1 MCVCVLSG
9 GSCARRYM
17 AKVSCVENCA
27 SYVRP
32 RPRPRPHP
40 RPKLAHAT
48 NAVSLPH
55 CATRSILSWC
65 AAAAAAAVTP
75 PHTLYPPARSYCR
88 LSWGSTLAL
97 AVIKRL
103 NNASCL
109 IIIYDTRLARLL
121 PEKPACRGSG
131 EGVVETDGVG
141 EIGRRFDLVLLTPAG
156 CAPCD
161 YLNQL

>member
-1 MCVCVLSG
+1 MGQANAEVFLLHGCSFPVCVCALSG

-27 SYVRP
+27 SYVCP
-32 RPRPRPHP
+32 RPRSPPHP

-48 NAVSLPH
+48 NTVSLPH

-65 AAAAAAAVTP
+65 AAAAVTP
-75 PHTLYPPARSYCR
+75 PHSHSPPPRCHCR

-121 PEKPACRGSG
+121 PEKPAGRGQGWGSLR
-131 EGVVETDGVG
+131 
-141 EIGRRFDLVLLTPAG
+141 GRQRLEDALI
-156 CAPCD
+156 
-161 YLNQL
+161 